1 MKSGNHFSL
10 LICEDAIK
18 TVNSFRNKISYYEAV
33 SAIND
38 HLCND
43 TESSGHKNTVH
54 SFPSL
59 NKVIFEI
66 NSFESKNSTIPRV

>member
-1 MKSGNHFSL
+1 MKSVNHFSL
-10 LICEDAIK
+10 FISKIAIK
-18 TVNSFRNKISYYEAV
+18 TVNIIGNKISYYEAV

-54 SFPSL
+54 SFPL
-59 NKVIFEI
+59 PKM
-66 NSFESKNSTIPRV
+66 R